1 MIWARLSMPAALRHN
16 SVRDVGGEHTRESL
30 VRRVDNKLGQGVVWV
45 TPNNCPTGYLTD
57 FDADRISEAA
67 FG

>member
-1 MIWARLSMPAALRHN
+1 MSAIEIA
-16 SVRDVGGEHTRESL
+16 VGDVVAERTVHLTRESL
-30 VRRVDNKLGQGVVWV
+30 VRRVDNKLGQGAVWV
-45 TPNNCPTGYLTD
+45 TPNNNITTGYLTD

>member
-1 MIWARLSMPAALRHN
+1 MPAALRHN

-45 TPNNCPTGYLTD
+45 TPNNNITTGYLTD